1 MKVNFKLE
9 FSGLQFMKLR
19 SFFHQKVFTTLK
31 KFMTMYEKTL
41 NVEKKMQ
48 VGYKEIHLQFYCNLI
63 TYL

>member
-31 KFMTMYEKTL
+31 KYMKMYEKTL
-41 NVEKKMQ
+41 HVEKKKGRAYIKKMQ
-48 VGYKEIHLQFYCNLI
+48 EYICNFDVI
-63 TYL
+63 